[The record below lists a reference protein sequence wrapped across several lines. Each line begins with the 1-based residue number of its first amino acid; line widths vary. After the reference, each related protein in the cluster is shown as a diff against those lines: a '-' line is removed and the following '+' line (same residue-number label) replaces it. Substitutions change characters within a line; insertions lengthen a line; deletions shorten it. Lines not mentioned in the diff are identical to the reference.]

1 MKLYKQVKF
10 WAFSTM
16 VIAVGY
22 LASCTKGNQVLD
34 LPTPTPTPTTNSS
47 KDLVSVKV
55 TTAPTIDGTID
66 AIWDQATKL
75 NIKPTVPDPGNNLF
89 TGYSG
94 DAYPVTLRSVY
105 DDTYVYFL
113 AEYADNTKSTNV
125 QPWYFNSKTKLWAQE
140 PNSRQF
146 DANGALTRV
155 GFAEDKIAMLFNIDN
170 STSKFA
176 SQTCYSSCHVFTP
189 YMDYSTTTP
198 TYKSNASSGNHYTN
212 GVNEKIDMWWGHLS
226 RDVAFKQMDDNYQDW
241 AGGPAISNLTG
252 GSSNGRHVDDIVVNG
267 ASTTWPYRPTYT
279 TVAAQGATNNRQTLK
294 LDGTGASVTVPW
306 FIIPGVSNYDFI
318 KASDTAVGGLAQ
330 KVTAVSS
337 TGVLTYGNGLLLD
350 PNFGTDF
357 QRGTDTIYGGIGAKC
372 IPSFI
377 AAPLIGGRADIICDA
392 VYTGTGWVVEY
403 KRKLKTGD
411 TLKQDVDFTNLPD
424 SPFGFAVW
432 DASNYQHAIQP
443 GLVLKFKK

>member
-89 TGYSG
+89 TGYIG

-198 TYKSNASSGNHYTN
+198 TYR
-212 GVNEKIDMWWGHLS
+212 E
-226 RDVAFKQMDDNYQDW
+226 
-241 AGGPAISNLTG
+241 P
-252 GSSNGRHVDDIVVNG
+252 
-267 ASTTWPYRPTYT
+267 RPTHRFHMS
-279 TVAAQGATNNRQTLK
+279 QE
-294 LDGTGASVTVPW
+294 DG
-306 FIIPGVSNYDFI
+306 
-318 KASDTAVGGLAQ
+318 
-330 KVTAVSS
+330 
-337 TGVLTYGNGLLLD
+337 
-350 PNFGTDF
+350 
-357 QRGTDTIYGGIGAKC
+357 
-372 IPSFI
+372 
-377 AAPLIGGRADIICDA
+377 PL
-392 VYTGTGWVVEY
+392 
-403 KRKLKTGD
+403 
-411 TLKQDVDFTNLPD
+411 
-424 SPFGFAVW
+424 
-432 DASNYQHAIQP
+432 QHAQRRHP
-443 GLVLKFKK
+443 QTVLDNDLHKYRRCFSDWKGIRRESGHRCRPRTCAP